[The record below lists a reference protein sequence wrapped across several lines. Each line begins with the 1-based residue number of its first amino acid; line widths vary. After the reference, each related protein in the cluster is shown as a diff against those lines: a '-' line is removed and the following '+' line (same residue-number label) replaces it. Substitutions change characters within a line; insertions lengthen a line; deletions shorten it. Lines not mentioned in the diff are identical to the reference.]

1 MKKILVLCTGNS
13 CRSIIAEALLNHDLS
28 YCVNAYSAGVVASGK
43 VNPNAKKIL
52 EQNNMWR
59 EDYHSKAIEKISG
72 IDFDLYHL

>member
-59 EDYHSKAIEKISG
+59 EDYHSKVIEKISG